1 MRTNIHL
8 TKKSSLFLVLAFLTV
23 VLLDSILPKIYSF
36 SGSEPSSAIN
46 VTIYFFLLIAFG
58 LTSIALLI
66 SVGKIVP
73 EYESRFSHSLGRYNV
88 IVLGTVILSLVVMV
102 LIAFQMIF
110 LQHYSAD
117 LLRFQ
122 TYLSHLS
129 PLVFMVVLVS
139 SFLNWLR
146 VRKNAL
152 IVLYTISLA
161 IVCANLLVSL
171 YYLDLNFAASPST
184 VVSPRSIVSYVA
196 NLGGTTLTQSL
207 ASAFDI
213 LSLVAFLLMWIA
225 TVKLFSQ
232 FRYKMGTVKFY
243 VLMSIPLVYYIFP
256 FQGYYGDVFF
266 PLLISSPV
274 IFTIIYI
281 LLFSATKQVGA
292 FFFGLTFWSASSLV
306 YDELLGKSLL
316 VSFIGMTIIFASIEL
331 APLQFRTYP
340 PFGLV
345 TEAYI
350 PIGAYLLFVG
360 IFTSAVQISRNAELR
375 KVFYR
380 NASAQ
385 LDLFKSIGVSQMEKE
400 LEERVKSTQKT
411 SDPSQMPFEPEELDS
426 ENAKR
431 ILREVVEE
439 LYLRKEPHGK
449 RNRRSEGT

>member
-8 TKKSSLFLVLAFLTV
+8 TKKSSLILVLGFLTV
-23 VLLDSILPKIYSF
+23 VLLDSTIPKIYSF

-46 VTIYFFLLIAFG
+46 VMIYFFFLMLFG

-102 LIAFQMIF
+102 LVAFQMIF
-110 LQHYSAD
+110 MQQYSAD

-122 TYLSHLS
+122 TYLSRLS
-129 PLVFMVVLVS
+129 PLVFMVPLVF
-139 SFLNWLR
+139 SFLIWLK
-146 VRKNAL
+146 VRKNVL
-152 IVLYTISLA
+152 IVLYTISFA
-161 IVCANLLVSL
+161 IICANLLISL
-171 YYLDLNFAASPST
+171 YYLDSNFSASPSS
-184 VVSPRSIVSYVA
+184 VIRPSSIVSYVA

-232 FRYKMGTVKFY
+232 FRHKMGTVKFY

-274 IFTIIYI
+274 VFTIIYI

-306 YDELLGKSLL
+306 YDEMLRKSLL

-400 LEERVKSTQKT
+400 LEDRVKAAQKT
-411 SDPSQMPFEPEELDS
+411 SDPSQIPFEPEELDS

-431 ILREVVEE
+431 ILREVIEE
-439 LYLRKEPHGK
+439 LHSGK
-449 RNRRSEGT
+449 DQRGKGKKPSEGT

>member
-102 LIAFQMIF
+102 LIAFQMLF

-152 IVLYTISLA
+152 IFLYTISLA

-225 TVKLFSQ
+225 TVKLFNQ
-232 FRYKMGTVKFY
+232 FRYKMGTVKFC

-306 YDELLGKSLL
+306 YDELLRKSLL
-316 VSFIGMTIIFASIEL
+316 VSFIGMTIIFASNEL

>member
-73 EYESRFSHSLGRYNV
+73 EYESRFSHSLGRYNA

-102 LIAFQMIF
+102 LIAVQMIF

-161 IVCANLLVSL
+161 IVCADLLVSL
-171 YYLDLNFAASPST
+171 YYLNLNFAASPST

-292 FFFGLTFWSASSLV
+292 FFFRSNFLVRFLPGL
-306 YDELLGKSLL
+306 
-316 VSFIGMTIIFASIEL
+316 
-331 APLQFRTYP
+331 R
-340 PFGLV
+340 
-345 TEAYI
+345 
-350 PIGAYLLFVG
+350 
-360 IFTSAVQISRNAELR
+360 
-375 KVFYR
+375 
-380 NASAQ
+380 
-385 LDLFKSIGVSQMEKE
+385 
-400 LEERVKSTQKT
+400 
-411 SDPSQMPFEPEELDS
+411 
-426 ENAKR
+426 
-431 ILREVVEE
+431 
-439 LYLRKEPHGK
+439 
-449 RNRRSEGT
+449 

>member
-8 TKKSSLFLVLAFLTV
+8 TKKSSLILVLAFLTV
-23 VLLDSILPKIYSF
+23 VLLDSILPKLYSF

-46 VTIYFFLLIAFG
+46 VAIYTFFLIAFG

-73 EYESRFSHSLGRYNV
+73 EYESRFSHSLGCYNV

-110 LQHYSAD
+110 LQQYSAD

-152 IVLYTISLA
+152 IILYTISLT

-171 YYLDLNFAASPST
+171 YYLDLNFAASPSS

-207 ASAFDI
+207 SSAFDI

-225 TVKLFSQ
+225 TVKLFGQ

-292 FFFGLTFWSASSLV
+292 FFFGLTFWSSSSLV
-306 YDELLGKSLL
+306 HDELLRKSLL

-331 APLQFRTYP
+331 TPLQFRTYP

-350 PIGAYLLFVG
+350 PIGAYLLFLG

-375 KVFYR
+375 KIFYR

-400 LEERVKSTQKT
+400 LEERVKSMKKT
-411 SDPSQMPFEPEELDS
+411 SDPSQIPFEPEELDS

-439 LYLRKEPHGK
+439 LYLKKPHGK
-449 RNRRSEGT
+449 RNKWSEGT